1 MERFY
6 KVKGSPLVSIIT
18 PSYNQG
24 GFIEETIKSVL
35 SQDYPEIEYIVID
48 GGSTDNTVEILK
60 KYEGRIKWVSEK
72 DRGQSDAINKGFGM
86 ARGEI
91 FAWLN
96 SDDIYM
102 KGAVGKAVAFLDNHP
117 DVKLIYGDALFCD
130 ENGKIV
136 GEYHSPDTFN
146 YKKLAFY
153 NSICQPSTFF
163 KREAFFDAGGIDLN
177 LHHLMDHDLWMKMAK
192 NNEVAH
198 IPEILSIYRLHSES
212 KTVSELHG
220 LKRNEESL
228 KLRMMHYGWAPINHV
243 YGYSY
248 YLVKNKMPP
257 FFTRFEILVIFIALL
272 VSLVKYIRLNRGIK
286 IEDIEVMKLS
296 NIRKLFFGGWEL
308 KNLMK

>member
-1 MERFY
+1 M
-6 KVKGSPLVSIIT
+6 KGSLLVSIIT

-96 SDDIYM
+96 SDDIYLS
-102 KGAVGKAVAFLDNHP
+102 GAVSKAVEFLREHP
-117 DVKLIYGDALFCD
+117 DVKMIYGNARFCD
-130 ENGKIV
+130 ERGKII
-136 GEYHSPDTFN
+136 GEYCPPESFD
-146 YKKLAFY
+146 YKSLAFY

-163 KREAFFDAGGIDLN
+163 KRDAFFDAGGIDLT

-192 NNEVAH
+192 KNKVAY
-198 IPEILSIYRLHSES
+198 IPEFLSIYRLHEES
-212 KTVSELHG
+212 KSVSDLHG

-228 KLRMMHYGWAPINHV
+228 HIRIKHYGWVPVNHV
-243 YGYSY
+243 YSYSY
-248 YLVKNKMPP
+248 YLVKNRMPY
-257 FFTRFEILVIFIALL
+257 FFKRIDFLIVFIA
-272 VSLVKYIRLNRGIK
+272 VFISLVEYIRLNKGIRL
-286 IEDIEVMKLS
+286 EDIKMLSLS

-308 KNLMK
+308 KSLMK

>member
-1 MERFY
+1 MGRFY
-6 KVKGSPLVSIIT
+6 KVKGSLLVSIIT

-35 SQDYPEIEYIVID
+35 SQDYQNIEYIIID
-48 GGSTDNTVEILK
+48 GGSNDNTIEILK
-60 KYEGRIKWVSEK
+60 KYEGRLKWISEK
-72 DRGQSDAINKGFGM
+72 DRGQSDAINKGFRV
-86 ARGEI
+86 AKGEI

-96 SDDIYM
+96 SDDIYLQ
-102 KGAVGKAVAFLDNHP
+102 GAVSKGMAFFDNHP

-130 ENGKIV
+130 ENGKVV
-136 GEYHSPDTFN
+136 GEYHSPETFN

-192 NNEVAH
+192 KNKVAY
-198 IPEILSIYRLHSES
+198 IPEFLSIYRLHDES
-212 KTVSELHG
+212 KSVSDLYG
-220 LKRNEESL
+220 LKRTEESL
-228 KLRMMHYGWAPINHV
+228 HIRMIHYGWVPVNHV
-243 YGYSY
+243 YSYCY
-248 YLVKNKMPP
+248 YLVKNKMPS
-257 FFTRFEILVIFIALL
+257 FFARFEFLVIFIALL

-286 IEDIEVMKLS
+286 VEDMEVIKLS